1 MFSELRHLPAQ
12 AKNGKFQEAR
22 MDFTFSPAEEQFKQE
37 VHQFFE
43 NDEATDGMRKETE
56 SGLGFGPYSWE
67 ILRKAGSKGWL
78 TPTWP
83 KKYGGLELSDMYRYI
98 FMEEM
103 DYFTTLNSLT
113 GAGMAGPIILRYGN
127 EAQKGQYLPRIA
139 RGEIEF
145 ALGYTEPEAGSDLAN
160 LSIKA
165 EDKGDYFIL
174 NGGKIFNTRCHY
186 SQYHWLGARTEVIKP
201 KHRGISL
208 LIVDLKLPGITVLPI
223 WTMSGYRTNEV
234 YYDNVEVS
242 KECLVGE
249 KNRGFYY
256 ILEALDYER
265 IYSINGLLKLFDII
279 VNYAKERGKN
289 SDPVIRQKLAALAIE
304 LEVAKLFAL
313 RVPWM
318 LDQGKVPNYEAA
330 MLKVVVSELEQRIIN
345 TGMQISDLRGQLQ
358 PGSKWTLLDVDFP
371 RVYLD
376 SVRNLLTRG
385 TCEIMRNV
393 IAQRGLGLPRG

>member
-1 MFSELRHLPAQ
+1 
-12 AKNGKFQEAR
+12 
-22 MDFTFSPAEEQFKQE
+22 MDFIFSPAEEQFRQE
-37 VHQFFE
+37 VHKFFE
-43 NDEATDGMRKETE
+43 NDENTNGVREELE
-56 SGLGFGPYSWE
+56 SGLGFGPYTWK
-67 ILRKAGSKGWL
+67 IFQKIGSKGWL

-83 KKYGGLELSDMYRYI
+83 KKYGGLELSDIYRYI
-98 FMEEM
+98 FYNEL
-103 DYFTTLNSLT
+103 DYFTGLRAVV
-113 GAGMAGPIILRYGN
+113 GAGMAGPVILRYGN
-127 EAQKGQYLPRIA
+127 EAQKEEYLPKIA
-139 RGEIEF
+139 HGEIEF

-174 NGGKIFNTRCHY
+174 NGGKIFNTGCHY
-186 SQYHWLGARTEVIKP
+186 AYYHWLGARTEVTKP

-208 LIVDLKLPGITVLPI
+208 FIVDLKSPGITILPI
-223 WTMSGYRTNEV
+223 WVMGGQRSNEV
-234 YYDNVEVS
+234 YYDNVKVP

-265 IYSINGLLKLFDII
+265 MYTIGSLSKLFDDI
-279 VNYAKERGKN
+279 VNYAKEKGKN
-289 SDPVIRQKLAALAIE
+289 NDPVIRQRLGDLAIG

-330 MLKVVVSELEQRIIN
+330 MLKAFASELEQRVIN
-345 TGMQISDLRGQLQ
+345 TGMQIFDLQGQLTSD
-358 PGSKWTLLDVDFP
+358 SKWTLLHGDLQ

-376 SVRNLLTRG
+376 SVRNILTRG
-385 TCEIMRNV
+385 TSEVMRNI
-393 IAQRGLGLPRG
+393 IAQRGLGLPRR

>member
-1 MFSELRHLPAQ
+1 
-12 AKNGKFQEAR
+12 
-22 MDFTFSPAEEQFKQE
+22 MDFILSPGEEQFRKE

-56 SGLGFGPYSWE
+56 SGLGLGPYSWE
-67 ILRKAGSKGWL
+67 LLRRAGSKGWL

-83 KKYGGLELSDMYRYI
+83 KKYGGLELTDIYRYI

-103 DYFTTLNSLT
+103 DYFTWFRSLV
-113 GAGMAGPIILRYGN
+113 GAGMAGPVILRYGS
-127 EAQKGQYLPRIA
+127 EAQKEAYLPKIA

-174 NGGKIFNTRCHY
+174 NGGKIFNTACHY
-186 SQYHWLGARTEVIKP
+186 AQYHWLGARTEVTKP

-208 LIVDLKLPGITVLPI
+208 FIVDLESPGITVLPI
-223 WTMSGYRTNEV
+223 WIMSGQRTNEV
-234 YYDNVEVS
+234 YYDNVKVP

-265 IYSINGLLKLFDII
+265 MYTVSELSRLFDDI
-279 VNYAKERGKN
+279 VDYAKEKGKN
-289 SDPVIRQKLAALAIE
+289 NNPVIRQKLGELAIE
-304 LEVAKLFAL
+304 LEMARLFAL

-330 MLKVVVSELEQRIIN
+330 MLKVVVSELEQRMID
-345 TGMQISDLRGQLQ
+345 TGMQVFDLRSQLK
-358 PGSKWTLLDVDFP
+358 PGSKWTLLDGNLQ
-371 RVYLD
+371 RIYLD

-385 TCEIMRNV
+385 TCEVMRNV